1 MVEFQSLTRT
11 LEGAAK
17 NWLSA
22 AMAVIGGNRLV
33 CVNTGEPSQQETR
46 WSHMQNGDYAECK
59 AASADTPQPTSAFI
73 DPRAFGLI
81 KPAYSVNEIL
91 ELLPL
96 GAARSTRPSK
106 IKG

>member
-1 MVEFQSLTRT
+1 
-11 LEGAAK
+11 
-17 NWLSA
+17 
-22 AMAVIGGNRLV
+22 
-33 CVNTGEPSQQETR
+33 
-46 WSHMQNGDYAECK
+46 MQNGDYAECK

-96 GAARSTRPSK
+96 GRSSFYEAIKDKRLKVAKFGNKTIVLAPDLVAFLASLLGEAA
-106 IKG
+106 

>member
-1 MVEFQSLTRT
+1 
-11 LEGAAK
+11 
-17 NWLSA
+17 
-22 AMAVIGGNRLV
+22 
-33 CVNTGEPSQQETR
+33 
-46 WSHMQNGDYAECK
+46 MQNGDYAECK

-96 GAARSTRPSK
+96 GRSSFYEAIKDKRLKVAKFGKRTIVLAPDLVAFLASLLKEAA
-106 IKG
+106 